1 MKAELIERTD
11 IYNVTYNEEEYTLY
25 VTESN
30 SFCNYEVAN
39 KDGVTMDAEFV
50 DEFMDEFWDAYDEV
64 SIQF

>member
-11 IYNVTYNEEEYTLY
+11 TYSVTHNEEEYTLY

-30 SFCNYEVAN
+30 SYYNYELAN
-39 KDGVTMDAEFV
+39 KDGVTMDDKFV

>member
-1 MKAELIERTD
+1 MKVELIERTD
-11 IYNVTYNEEEYTLY
+11 TYSVTHNEEEYTLY

-30 SFCNYEVAN
+30 SYCNYELAN
-39 KDGVTMDAEFV
+39 KDGVTMDDKFV